1 MCQCCKTHIPPTCP
15 GCLAAE
21 LRGLHLNLSERV
33 VKQLIPSSVVGL
45 YGKIYIH
52 SIADVPRSQAMS
64 NKPVPFPYH
73 PSSSLHFADMRPTFL
88 SMFKNVFLPQRL
100 DAFRDV
106 VQRMPA
112 GLKRTPSGTLADGSV
127 YQRLPAFA

>member
-1 MCQCCKTHIPPTCP
+1 
-15 GCLAAE
+15 
-21 LRGLHLNLSERV
+21 
-33 VKQLIPSSVVGL
+33 
-45 YGKIYIH
+45 
-52 SIADVPRSQAMS
+52 MS
-64 NKPVPFPYH
+64 NKPVPFPYR

-112 GLKRTPSGTLADGSV
+112 GLERMPAGLERTHRGTLAVGCV
-127 YQRLPAFA
+127 YQRLSEISYGAQTLSKIDARVTWP